1 MTTLIERTRPRITSV
16 ESEPSKPE
24 LSKPESTRPES
35 TNDGTPPTW
44 LATAAIDVDG
54 LLADLRSRAQASD
67 RAQERLGALLDAVLA
82 VSADL
87 DLPEVLARIVRC
99 ACELVDARYGA
110 LGVLGADGEH
120 LAEFVTHGLTQGEQ
134 EAIGDPPQGHGA
146 LGLLILQPRP
156 RRLRDVVTHP
166 DYYGFQPHHPTMHSF
181 LGVPIRIRDEVF
193 GNLYLTEK
201 QGNSEKQDQGE
212 KQGDADFTADDEA
225 ILVALAAA
233 AGIAIDNARLYE
245 RSRRLR
251 RWLETTAEV
260 TQLLLGGMD
269 EGSAMG
275 FLATRT
281 RELSQAQLAM
291 VALYDEVGDLVI
303 RAVQCSEPSGTA
315 VRPAAVL
322 GTVLNKGHWRELI
335 AAHESVLLLTRLG
348 DSTIDGL
355 SGDVRALGTADP
367 HGPTAL
373 VPITVG
379 DDEVGVIGVA
389 WAADAETFVGN
400 VVPLLAALAQEMGL
414 TLAAARGQQDRSR
427 LALLED
433 RDRIA
438 RDMHDHVIQRL
449 FATGLSLQA
458 AARIAESASV
468 RGRLEEA
475 VDDLDAAIRD
485 IRHTIFELHRP
496 TPFRELREEIADL
509 VRVCAKTLG
518 FSPGLT
524 IDGSLEGL
532 AVDLE
537 ADLIAVVRE
546 GLANVARHAQASSA
560 SVRVTS
566 GATIQVEVA
575 DDGVGVAPTAVH
587 SGLANLRKRAES
599 HGGSLT
605 VRARTPRGTALLWEA
620 LPDRD

>member
-1 MTTLIERTRPRITSV
+1 MTTPIERTRPRITSV
-16 ESEPSKPE
+16 ESEPRESEPSK
-24 LSKPESTRPES
+24 
-35 TNDGTPPTW
+35 GGAPPTW
-44 LATAAIDVDG
+44 LATEAFDLDD
-54 LLADLRSRAQASD
+54 LLEDLRNRAQASD
-67 RAQERLGALLDAVLA
+67 RAQERLAALLDAVLA

-87 DLPEVLARIVRC
+87 DLADVLSRIVRC

-110 LGVLGADGEH
+110 LGVLGGDGEH
-120 LAEFVTHGLTQGEQ
+120 VVEFVAHGLSQEEQ
-134 EAIGDPPQGHGA
+134 EAIGDPPRGHGV
-146 LGLLILQPRP
+146 LGLLIRQPRP
-156 RRLRDVVTHP
+156 RRLLDVAAHP
-166 DYYGFQPHHPTMHSF
+166 DSYGFPPNHPPMHSF

-201 QGNSEKQDQGE
+201 QG
-212 KQGDADFTADDEA
+212 AAAFTADDEA

-245 RSRRLR
+245 RSHRLR

-260 TQLLLGGMD
+260 TQLLLEGMD
-269 EGSAMG
+269 EASAMG
-275 FLATRT
+275 FLAKRT
-281 RELSQAQLAM
+281 RELSEAQLAM
-291 VALYDEVGDLVI
+291 VALYDEVGDLVV
-303 RAVQCSEPSGTA
+303 RAVESGEPSGA
-315 VRPAAVL
+315 ARPPGAVL
-322 GTVLNKGHWRELI
+322 GTVLHKGYWRQLMAE
-335 AAHESVLLLTRLG
+335 HESVLLLTRLG
-348 DSTIDGL
+348 DSAIDSL
-355 SGDVRALGTADP
+355 SADVRELGDADP

-389 WAADAETFVGN
+389 WAADAENYVGN
-400 VVPLLAALAQEMGL
+400 VVPLLSALAQEMGL
-414 TLAAARGQQDRSR
+414 TLAAARGQEDRSR

-458 AARIAESASV
+458 AARMAESTSV
-468 RGRLEEA
+468 RRRLDEA
-475 VDDLDAAIRD
+475 VDDLDAAIKD

-496 TPFRELREEIADL
+496 TPFRELREEIVEL

-518 FSPGLT
+518 FSPSLT
-524 IDGSLEGL
+524 IDGSLDGL
-532 AVDLE
+532 AADLE
-537 ADLIAVVRE
+537 ADLVAVVRE
-546 GLANVARHAQASSA
+546 GLANVARHAHASSA

-566 GATIQVEVA
+566 GDTIQVEVA

-605 VRARTPRGTALLWEA
+605 VRARTPRGTVLLWEA
-620 LPDRD
+620 LPDRA

>member
-1 MTTLIERTRPRITSV
+1 LTTEAFDL
-16 ESEPSKPE
+16 
-24 LSKPESTRPES
+24 
-35 TNDGTPPTW
+35 D
-44 LATAAIDVDG
+44 D
-54 LLADLRSRAQASD
+54 LLEDLRNRAQASD
-67 RAQERLGALLDAVLA
+67 RAQERLAALLDAVLA

-87 DLPEVLARIVRC
+87 DLAEVLSRIVRC

-120 LAEFVTHGLTQGEQ
+120 LVEFVAHGLSPEEQ
-134 EAIGDPPQGHGA
+134 EAIGDPPRGHGV
-146 LGLLILQPRP
+146 LGLLIRQPRP
-156 RRLRDVVTHP
+156 RRLRDVAAHP
-166 DYYGFQPHHPTMHSF
+166 DSQGFPANHPVMHSF

-201 QGNSEKQDQGE
+201 QGDTEKE
-212 KQGDADFTADDEA
+212 GDADFTADDEA

-260 TQLLLGGMD
+260 TQLLLEGRD
-269 EGSAMG
+269 EASAMG

-281 RELSQAQLAM
+281 RELAEAQLAM

-303 RAVQCSEPSGTA
+303 RAVAGGEPSGA
-315 VRPAAVL
+315 AKRPGAVL
-322 GTVLNKGHWRELI
+322 GTVLHKGYWRELI
-335 AAHESVLLLTRLG
+335 AEHESVLLLTRLG
-348 DSTIDGL
+348 DSTNDSL
-355 SGDVRALGTADP
+355 SADVRELGDADP

-389 WAADAETFVGN
+389 WAADAETYVGN

-458 AARIAESASV
+458 AARMAESSSV
-468 RGRLEEA
+468 RRRLDEA
-475 VDDLDAAIRD
+475 VDDLDAAIKD

-496 TPFRELREEIADL
+496 TPFRELREEIVEL

-518 FSPGLT
+518 FAPSLT
-524 IDGSLEGL
+524 IDGSLDGL
-532 AVDLE
+532 AADFE

-566 GATIQVEVA
+566 ADTVQVEVA

-605 VRARTPRGTALLWEA
+605 LRARTPRGTALVWEA
-620 LPDRD
+620 LPDRE

>member
-1 MTTLIERTRPRITSV
+1 V
-16 ESEPSKPE
+16 ESEPRESE
-24 LSKPESTRPES
+24 LSKVGS
-35 TNDGTPPTW
+35 PPTW
-44 LATAAIDVDG
+44 LATEAFDLDD
-54 LLADLRSRAQASD
+54 LLEDLRNRAQASD
-67 RAQERLGALLDAVLA
+67 RAQERLAALLEAVLA

-87 DLPEVLARIVRC
+87 DLAEVLSRIVRC

-120 LAEFVTHGLTQGEQ
+120 LVEFVSHGLSQEEQ
-134 EAIGDPPQGHGA
+134 EAIGDPPRGHGV
-146 LGLLILQPRP
+146 LGLLIRQPRP
-156 RRLRDVVTHP
+156 RRLRDVAAHP
-166 DYYGFQPHHPTMHSF
+166 DSHGFPANHPVMQSF

-201 QGNSEKQDQGE
+201 QGDTEKE
-212 KQGDADFTADDEA
+212 GDSDFTADDEA

-260 TQLLLGGMD
+260 TQLLLQGMD
-269 EGSAMG
+269 EASAMG

-281 RELSQAQLAM
+281 RELSEAQLAM

-303 RAVQCSEPSGTA
+303 RAVAAGEPSGATK
-315 VRPAAVL
+315 RPGAVL
-322 GTVLNKGHWRELI
+322 GTVLHKGYWRELI
-335 AAHESVLLLTRLG
+335 AERESVLLLTRLG

-355 SGDVRALGTADP
+355 SADVRELGDADP

-389 WAADAETFVGN
+389 WAADAETYVGN

-414 TLAAARGQQDRSR
+414 TLAAARGQEDRSR

-458 AARIAESASV
+458 AARMAESTSV
-468 RGRLEEA
+468 RRRLDEA
-475 VDDLDAAIRD
+475 VDDLDAAIKD

-496 TPFRELREEIADL
+496 TPFRELREEIVEL

-518 FSPGLT
+518 FAPSLT
-524 IDGSLEGL
+524 INGSLDGL
-532 AVDLE
+532 AADFG

-546 GLANVARHAQASSA
+546 GLTNVARHAQASSA

-566 GATIQVEVA
+566 ANTVQVEVA

-605 VRARTPRGTALLWEA
+605 LRARTPQGTALVWEA
-620 LPDRD
+620 LPDRE

>member
-1 MTTLIERTRPRITSV
+1 MTIPTERTRPRITSV
-16 ESEPSKPE
+16 ESEPR
-24 LSKPESTRPES
+24 ESEPS
-35 TNDGTPPTW
+35 NDGAPPTW
-44 LATAAIDVDG
+44 LATEAFDLDG
-54 LLADLRSRAQASD
+54 LLEDLRSRARASD
-67 RAQERLGALLDAVLA
+67 RAQERLAALLDAVLA

-99 ACELVDARYGA
+99 ACELVDAKYGA

-120 LAEFVTHGLTQGEQ
+120 LVEFVTHGLSQEEQ
-134 EAIGDPPQGHGA
+134 KAIGDPPRGHGV
-146 LGLLILQPRP
+146 LGLLIRQPRP
-156 RRLRDVVTHP
+156 RRLRDIATHP
-166 DYYGFQPHHPTMHSF
+166 DSHGFPHNHPPMHSF
-181 LGVPIRIRDEVF
+181 LGVPVRIRDEVF

-201 QGNSEKQDQGE
+201 QGG
-212 KQGDADFTADDEA
+212 ADFTADDET

-260 TQLLLGGMD
+260 TQLLLEGRD

-281 RELSQAQLAM
+281 RELSEAQLAM
-291 VALYDEVGDLVI
+291 VALYDEVGELVI
-303 RAVQCSEPSGTA
+303 RAVQSGEPSGAA
-315 VRPAAVL
+315 VRPDAVL
-322 GTVLNKGHWRELI
+322 GTVLHKGHWRELI
-335 AAHESVLLLTRLG
+335 AEHESVLLLTRLG
-348 DSTIDGL
+348 DSTIDSL
-355 SGDVRALGTADP
+355 SADVRALGDADP

-389 WAADAETFVGN
+389 WAADAETYVGN
-400 VVPLLAALAQEMGL
+400 VVPLLAALAQEIGL

-458 AARIAESASV
+458 AARMAESTSV

-475 VDDLDAAIRD
+475 VDDLDAGIRD

-496 TPFRELREEIADL
+496 TPFRELREEIVDL

-518 FSPGLT
+518 FSPNLT
-524 IDGSLEGL
+524 IEGSLEGL

-546 GLANVARHAQASSA
+546 GLTNVARHAQASSA

-566 GATIQVEVA
+566 GDTIQVEVA
-575 DDGVGVAPTAVH
+575 DDGVGFAPTAVR

-599 HGGSLT
+599 HGGSLALK
-605 VRARTPRGTALLWEA
+605 ARTPRGTTLLWEA

>member
-1 MTTLIERTRPRITSV
+1 MTVLLTTPIELTHPRVSTV
-16 ESEPSKPE
+16 ESEPSK
-24 LSKPESTRPES
+24 
-35 TNDGTPPTW
+35 DGAPPT
-44 LATAAIDVDG
+44 LMATSAFDLDG
-54 LLADLRSRAQASD
+54 LLQELRDRAQASD
-67 RAQERLGALLDAVLA
+67 RAQERLAALLDAVLA

-87 DLPEVLARIVRC
+87 DLPEVLTRIVRC
-99 ACELVDARYGA
+99 ACELVEAKYGA
-110 LGVLGADGEH
+110 LGVLGTDGEH
-120 LAEFVTHGLTQGEQ
+120 LVEFVTQGLSLEEQ
-134 EAIGDPPQGHGA
+134 EAIGDPPHGHGV
-146 LGLLILQPRP
+146 LGLLIRQPRP
-156 RRLRDVVTHP
+156 RRLPDVAAHP
-166 DYYGFQPHHPTMHSF
+166 DSHGFPPNHPVMRSF
-181 LGVPIRIRDEVF
+181 LGVPVRIREEVF
-193 GNLYLTEK
+193 GNLYLTDK
-201 QGNSEKQDQGE
+201 QGG
-212 KQGDADFTADDEA
+212 ADFTPDDEA

-260 TQLLLGGMD
+260 TQLLLEGRD
-269 EGSAMG
+269 EGSAMA

-291 VALYDEVGDLVI
+291 VALYDEVGDLVV
-303 RAVQCSEPSGTA
+303 RAVHSGEA
-315 VRPAAVL
+315 SRNALRPDAVL
-322 GTVLNKGHWRELI
+322 GTVLHKGYWRELI
-335 AAHESVLLLTRLG
+335 AEHESVLMLTRLG
-348 DSTIDGL
+348 DSTVDSL
-355 SGDVRALGTADP
+355 STDVRELGAADP

-433 RDRIA
+433 RGRIA

-458 AARIAESASV
+458 AARMAESSTV
-468 RGRLEEA
+468 HRRLDEA
-475 VDDLDAAIRD
+475 VDDLDAAIKD

-496 TPFRELREEIADL
+496 TPFRSLREEIADL
-509 VRVCAKTLG
+509 VRVATKTLG
-518 FSPGLT
+518 FSPDLT

-532 AVDLE
+532 AADLE
-537 ADLIAVVRE
+537 ADLVAVVRE

-560 SVRVTS
+560 RVRVTS
-566 GATIQVEVA
+566 GDTIQVEVA
-575 DDGVGVAPTAVH
+575 DDGVGVASTVVR

-605 VRARTPRGTALLWEA
+605 LRPGTPRGTALVWEA
-620 LPDRD
+620 LLDRD

>member
-1 MTTLIERTRPRITSV
+1 M
-16 ESEPSKPE
+16 ESE
-24 LSKPESTRPES
+24 LSKGGS
-35 TNDGTPPTW
+35 PPTW
-44 LATAAIDVDG
+44 LATEASDLDD
-54 LLADLRSRAQASD
+54 LLEDLRNRAQASD
-67 RAQERLGALLDAVLA
+67 RAQERLAALLDAVLA

-87 DLPEVLARIVRC
+87 DLAEVLSRIVRC

-120 LAEFVTHGLTQGEQ
+120 LVEFVAHGLTPQEQ
-134 EAIGDPPQGHGA
+134 EAIGDPPRGHGV
-146 LGLLILQPRP
+146 LGLLIRQPRP
-156 RRLRDVVTHP
+156 RRLRDVAAHP
-166 DYYGFQPHHPTMHSF
+166 DSHGFPPNHPLMHSF

-193 GNLYLTEK
+193 GNLYLAEK
-201 QGNSEKQDQGE
+201 EGAIETDGAIEREGAIERNGS
-212 KQGDADFTADDEA
+212 ADFTADDEA

-260 TQLLLGGMD
+260 TQLLLQGMD
-269 EGSAMG
+269 EESAMG

-281 RELSQAQLAM
+281 RELSEAQLAM

-303 RAVQCSEPSGTA
+303 RAVAGGEPSGA
-315 VRPAAVL
+315 AQRPGAAL
-322 GTVLNKGHWRELI
+322 GTVLHKAYWRKLI
-335 AAHESVLLLTRLG
+335 AEHESVLLLTRVG
-348 DSTIDGL
+348 DSTIDTLSADVRGL
-355 SGDVRALGTADP
+355 GDVDP

-389 WAADAETFVGN
+389 WAAEAETYVGN

-458 AARIAESASV
+458 AARMAESTSV
-468 RGRLEEA
+468 HRRLDEA
-475 VDDLDAAIRD
+475 VDDLDAAIKD

-496 TPFRELREEIADL
+496 TPFRELREEIVEL

-518 FSPGLT
+518 FEPSLT
-524 IDGSLEGL
+524 IEGSLDGL
-532 AVDLE
+532 AADFG

-546 GLANVARHAQASSA
+546 GLANVARHAQASSV
-560 SVRVTS
+560 SVWVTS
-566 GATIQVEVA
+566 ADTVQVEVA

-605 VRARTPRGTALLWEA
+605 LRARTPRGTALVWEA
-620 LPDRD
+620 LRDRE

>member
-1 MTTLIERTRPRITSV
+1 MTTPIERTPPRITSV
-16 ESEPSKPE
+16 ESEPRESE
-24 LSKPESTRPES
+24 LSK
-35 TNDGTPPTW
+35 GGAPPTW
-44 LATAAIDVDG
+44 LATEAFDLDD
-54 LLADLRSRAQASD
+54 LLEDLRNRAQASD
-67 RAQERLGALLDAVLA
+67 RAQERLAALLDAVLA

-87 DLPEVLARIVRC
+87 DLSDVLARIVRC

-120 LAEFVTHGLTQGEQ
+120 LVEFVAHGLSQEEQ
-134 EAIGDPPQGHGA
+134 EAIGDPPHGHGV
-146 LGLLILQPRP
+146 LGLLIRQPRP
-156 RRLRDVVTHP
+156 RRLRDVAAHP
-166 DYYGFQPHHPTMHSF
+166 DSHGFPANHPVMHSF

-201 QGNSEKQDQGE
+201 QCDTEKQGGTE

-260 TQLLLGGMD
+260 TQLLLEGMD
-269 EGSAMG
+269 EASAMG

-281 RELSQAQLAM
+281 RELSEAQLAM

-303 RAVQCSEPSGTA
+303 RGVEGGEPSRA
-315 VRPAAVL
+315 AKRPGAVL
-322 GTVLNKGHWRELI
+322 GTVLHKGYWRELI
-335 AAHESVLLLTRLG
+335 AEHESVLLLTRLG
-348 DSTIDGL
+348 DSTIDSL
-355 SGDVRALGTADP
+355 SADVRELGDADP

-379 DDEVGVIGVA
+379 DDEVGVIAVA
-389 WAADAETFVGN
+389 WAADAETYVGN

-458 AARIAESASV
+458 AARMAESTSV
-468 RGRLEEA
+468 RRRLDEA
-475 VDDLDAAIRD
+475 VDDLDAAIKD

-496 TPFRELREEIADL
+496 TPFRELREEIVEL

-518 FSPGLT
+518 FSPSLT
-524 IDGSLEGL
+524 IDGSLDGL
-532 AVDLE
+532 AADFE

-546 GLANVARHAQASSA
+546 GLTNVARHAQAASA

-566 GATIQVEVA
+566 GDTIQVEVA
-575 DDGVGVAPTAVH
+575 DDGVGVAPSAVQ

-605 VRARTPRGTALLWEA
+605 VRTRTPRGTALMWEA
-620 LPDRD
+620 LPDHE

>member
-1 MTTLIERTRPRITSV
+1 M
-16 ESEPSKPE
+16 
-24 LSKPESTRPES
+24 
-35 TNDGTPPTW
+35 
-44 LATAAIDVDG
+44 
-54 LLADLRSRAQASD
+54 
-67 RAQERLGALLDAVLA
+67 LA

-87 DLPEVLARIVRC
+87 DLSDVLARIVRC

-120 LAEFVTHGLTQGEQ
+120 LVEFVSHGLSQEEQ
-134 EAIGDPPQGHGA
+134 KAIGDLPRGHGV
-146 LGLLILQPRP
+146 LGLLIRQPRP
-156 RRLRDVVTHP
+156 RRLRDVAAHP
-166 DYYGFQPHHPTMHSF
+166 DSHGFPPHHPVMHGF

-201 QGNSEKQDQGE
+201 QGDTETEG
-212 KQGDADFTADDEA
+212 GADFTADDEA

-260 TQLLLGGMD
+260 TQLLLEGMD
-269 EGSAMG
+269 EASAMG
-275 FLATRT
+275 FLAKRT
-281 RELSQAQLAM
+281 RELSEAQLVM

-303 RAVQCSEPSGTA
+303 RAVAGGEPSGA
-315 VRPAAVL
+315 AKRPGAVL
-322 GTVLNKGHWRELI
+322 GTVLHKGYWRELI
-335 AAHESVLLLTRLG
+335 AEHESVLLLTRLG
-348 DSTIDGL
+348 DSTIDSL
-355 SGDVRALGTADP
+355 SADVRELGDVDP

-389 WAADAETFVGN
+389 WAADAEAYVGN

-458 AARIAESASV
+458 AARMGESTSV
-468 RGRLEEA
+468 RRRLDEA
-475 VDDLDAAIRD
+475 VDDLDAAIKD

-496 TPFRELREEIADL
+496 TPFRDLREEIVEL
-509 VRVCAKTLG
+509 VRVCAETLG
-518 FSPGLT
+518 FAPSLT
-524 IDGSLEGL
+524 IDGSLDGL
-532 AVDLE
+532 AADFE

-546 GLANVARHAQASSA
+546 GLSNVARHAQASSA

-566 GATIQVEVA
+566 ADTVQVEVV
-575 DDGVGVAPTAVH
+575 DDGVGVAPTAVR

-605 VRARTPRGTALLWEA
+605 LRGRTPRGTALVWEA
-620 LPDRD
+620 PPDRE